1 MKSKV
6 SILASIALLGI
17 SAGAW
22 ADQPDFD
29 GEVTMEL
36 MPPAADAAGDL
47 PGAVINR
54 IPLPDLDEKAA
65 QDKVDKA
72 KDALVEAGNRGT
84 AGRQHGWSRAEEARQ
99 QVQDMADNA
108 KAKNED
114 RGRSEDE
121 RPERPDP
128 QGPPEDRPA
137 RP

>member
-1 MKSKV
+1 
-6 SILASIALLGI
+6 LGI

-108 KAKNED
+108 KA
-114 RGRSEDE
+114 GRSEDE